1 MRAFIA
7 KFYHKGKKY
16 KAGSLKPRR
25 FSGIFFKVGIINN
38 TSLIFA
44 VRPPDTP
51 PIVRMEICMFKYEIH
66 LHSSACSACAV
77 STAEE
82 MVAAAKEKNYA
93 GVAFTNHFYCGNTAV
108 DRKLSWREFVEAY
121 EQDYLRA
128 AKVGKA
134 LDIDVFFGIETVYE
148 PGKEALIYGIE
159 PELIK
164 NAPFLKGCGIEQ
176 LSEFVRKNGGFIAA
190 AHPLRRR
197 DYIPD
202 PDKEPDM
209 RYFDAIEAYN
219 LGNTD
224 EDNQRA
230 FDFARRKK
238 VPVIS
243 SGDVHNKENLGK
255 SGLAFFERLYTPE
268 RLVEALKKQRYR
280 LIIDGKIIEDLP

>member
-128 AKVGKA
+128 AKVGKD

-176 LSEFVRKNGGFIAA
+176 LSEFVRKTA
-190 AHPLRRR
+190 
-197 DYIPD
+197 
-202 PDKEPDM
+202 
-209 RYFDAIEAYN
+209 
-219 LGNTD
+219 
-224 EDNQRA
+224 
-230 FDFARRKK
+230 
-238 VPVIS
+238 
-243 SGDVHNKENLGK
+243 
-255 SGLAFFERLYTPE
+255 GL
-268 RLVEALKKQRYR
+268 
-280 LIIDGKIIEDLP
+280 